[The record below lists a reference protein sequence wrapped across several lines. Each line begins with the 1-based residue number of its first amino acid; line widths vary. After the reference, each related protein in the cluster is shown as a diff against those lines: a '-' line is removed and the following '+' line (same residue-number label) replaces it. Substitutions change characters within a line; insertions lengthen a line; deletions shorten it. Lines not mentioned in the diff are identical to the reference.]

1 MAWQAYQQKVA
12 LGIKFILPNAI
23 EYFAGKN
30 LYEVRLQI
38 FKQKLN
44 QFVLRFR
51 WAFDDPLSQEQTPT

>member
-51 WAFDDPLSQEQTPT
+51 